1 MGWLPGHLQWDK
13 TPLHVFHS
21 SLLFSL
27 FVIGALSAQKQHWKT
42 YQCQQDFTIEIS
54 QRHFGFVHSIIAF
67 SLFSHSESVL
77 DDCYLRRAFE
87 TKEKRLKRIWSVQW
101 IALGMAYKQRKITP
115 VTQRHRT
122 NTYVIWPLFWEKMTK
137 GMFISSAASR
147 CICQTY
153 IEFGVESGV
162 G

>member
-1 MGWLPGHLQWDK
+1 MYS
-13 TPLHVFHS
+13 TVVYYFHCLLLELWAHKNS
-21 SLLFSL
+21 IEKHINANKISLLKLARGTS
-27 FVIGALSAQKQHWKT
+27 V
-42 YQCQQDFTIEIS
+42 
-54 QRHFGFVHSIIAF
+54 FVHSIIAF

-122 NTYVIWPLFWEKMTK
+122 NTYLIWPLFWEKITK